1 MSAPLDRDVLFRK
14 LRAKP
19 ENKVCFDC
27 PAKNPTWASVPY
39 GVFICLSCAGI
50 HRSLG
55 VHLSFVRSTTL
66 DTWTEEQL
74 QLMNAGGNQ
83 RARAFFK
90 QHGWD
95 EIGSDK
101 IESKYTS
108 RAAQLY
114 RKQLEKD
121 AAKAMIEA
129 AEGADG
135 TSKPP
140 ASAKAVASGAISNG
154 AANAAS
160 STASAAR
167 MSAAA
172 GAKARLGGTRRVGGA
187 KTGGGLGI
195 KKISAQIDESL
206 FDQAPVE
213 EQPEPTP
220 VEDADTLEEAIG
232 APPASSRFNMD
243 ALEEKRRPAVQRG
256 KDGHLKLNAGDDFFS
271 DPLGKTSSGAYK
283 EPRSPTGTSSKVGGM
298 SGGSGFGSRP
308 MGGSN
313 NSRRAGGPA
322 ASAAPADSGAAQARF
337 GDAKS
342 ISSSS
347 YFNEESRE
355 TDYERQ
361 GKLQQFQGS
370 SAISSDAYFGR
381 QSSSQYNN
389 DSLDA
394 SAAELVSKIGLTA
407 RQDVQQLKAI
417 ASEAG
422 TKLSRM
428 AQSFMRDLQGGF

>member
-1 MSAPLDRDVLFRK
+1 
-14 LRAKP
+14 
-19 ENKVCFDC
+19 
-27 PAKNPTWASVPY
+27 
-39 GVFICLSCAGI
+39 
-50 HRSLG
+50 
-55 VHLSFVRSTTL
+55 
-66 DTWTEEQL
+66 
-74 QLMNAGGNQ
+74 MNAGGNQ

-121 AAKAMIEA
+121 AAKAMT
-129 AEGADG
+129 EGADG
-135 TSKPP
+135 VESKP
-140 ASAKAVASGAISNG
+140 AAKALATGVISNG

-220 VEDADTLEEAIG
+220 VEDAETLEEAIG

-256 KDGHLKLNAGDDFFS
+256 KDGHLTLNAGDDFFS
-271 DPLGKTSSGAYK
+271 DPMGKNSAAAYN
-283 EPRSPTGTSSKVGGM
+283 EPRSPTGTSSGGSGVGGM
-298 SGGSGFGSRP
+298 SSGSGFGSRP
-308 MGGSN
+308 MGGGGS
-313 NSRRAGGPA
+313 NSRRP
-322 ASAAPADSGAAQARF
+322 AAPAAPTDTGAAQTRF
-337 GDAKS
+337 GNAKS
-342 ISSSS
+342 ISSAS

>member
-1 MSAPLDRDVLFRK
+1 
-14 LRAKP
+14 
-19 ENKVCFDC
+19 
-27 PAKNPTWASVPY
+27 
-39 GVFICLSCAGI
+39 
-50 HRSLG
+50 
-55 VHLSFVRSTTL
+55 
-66 DTWTEEQL
+66 
-74 QLMNAGGNQ
+74 MNAGGNQ
-83 RARAFFK
+83 RARNFFK

-121 AAKAMIEA
+121 AAKAIA
-129 AEGADG
+129 DGAEGIE
-135 TSKPP
+135 SKP
-140 ASAKAVASGAISNG
+140 AAKALPSGTISNG

-187 KTGGGLGI
+187 KAGGGLGI

-220 VEDADTLEEAIG
+220 VEDAETLEEAIG
-232 APPASSRFNMD
+232 APPASSRFTMD

-256 KDGHLKLNAGDDFFS
+256 KDGHLTLNAGDDFFS
-271 DPLGKTSSGAYK
+271 DPLGKSSAGAYN
-283 EPRSPTGTSSKVGGM
+283 EPRSPTGTSSHGGGGGGVGGQ
-298 SGGSGFGSRP
+298 SSGSGFGSRP

-313 NSRRAGGPA
+313 SRRGPA
-322 ASAAPADSGAAQARF
+322 APAAAPADSGAAQARF
-337 GDAKS
+337 GNAKS

>member
-1 MSAPLDRDVLFRK
+1 
-14 LRAKP
+14 
-19 ENKVCFDC
+19 
-27 PAKNPTWASVPY
+27 
-39 GVFICLSCAGI
+39 
-50 HRSLG
+50 
-55 VHLSFVRSTTL
+55 
-66 DTWTEEQL
+66 
-74 QLMNAGGNQ
+74 MNAGGNQ

-101 IESKYTS
+101 VEAKYTS

-121 AAKAMIEA
+121 AAKAMTEA
-129 AEGADG
+129 AEGIDG

-140 ASAKAVASGAISNG
+140 ASAKAAASGVISNG

-172 GAKARLGGTRRVGGA
+172 GAKARLGGTRRGGGA
-187 KTGGGLGI
+187 KAKGGLGI
-195 KKISAQIDESL
+195 KKIGAQIDESL
-206 FDQAPVE
+206 FDQAPAE
-213 EQPEPTP
+213 EQPEPAS
-220 VEDADTLEEAIG
+220 VEDAETLEEAIG
-232 APPASSRFNMD
+232 APPSSSRFDMD

-256 KDGHLKLNAGDDFFS
+256 KDGHLKLNQGDDFFS
-271 DPLGKTSSGAYK
+271 DPMGKSSSGAHNG
-283 EPRSPTGTSSKVGGM
+283 PRSPTGTSTEGGGVNS
-298 SGGSGFGSRP
+298 SGNGFGSRP
-308 MGGSN
+308 VGGSN

-322 ASAAPADSGAAQARF
+322 APAAPVDSGAAQARF
-337 GDAKS
+337 GNAKS

-381 QSSSQYNN
+381 QSSSQYSN

-428 AQSFMRDLQGGF
+428 AQSFVRDLQGGF

>member
-1 MSAPLDRDVLFRK
+1 
-14 LRAKP
+14 
-19 ENKVCFDC
+19 
-27 PAKNPTWASVPY
+27 
-39 GVFICLSCAGI
+39 
-50 HRSLG
+50 
-55 VHLSFVRSTTL
+55 
-66 DTWTEEQL
+66 
-74 QLMNAGGNQ
+74 MNAGGNQ

-121 AAKAMIEA
+121 AAKAMTEA
-129 AEGADG
+129 AEGIDG
-135 TSKPP
+135 SSKPP
-140 ASAKAVASGAISNG
+140 ASAKAVASGVLSNG

-187 KTGGGLGI
+187 KAGGGLGI

-220 VEDADTLEEAIG
+220 VEDAETLEEAIG
-232 APPASSRFNMD
+232 APPASSSRFNMD

-256 KDGHLKLNAGDDFFS
+256 KDGHLTLNAGDDFFS
-271 DPLGKTSSGAYK
+271 DPLGKSSANTLN
-283 EPRSPTGTSSKVGGM
+283 EPRSPTGLSSSGGGGGGSGVGVGGM
-298 SGGSGFGSRP
+298 SSGSGFGSRP
-308 MGGSN
+308 MGGN
-313 NSRRAGGPA
+313 TSRNGRNA
-322 ASAAPADSGAAQARF
+322 APAAPADSGAAQARF
-337 GDAKS
+337 GNAKS

-407 RQDVQQLKAI
+407 RQDVQQLKAM